1 MPGVLGD
8 EPCRLIVSP
17 VLAQGGHS
25 QFTFAILTK
34 RRKISDH
41 EDLFYTGIVLA
52 ALHWALSSSN
62 VLLSGRCFYAIL
74 LMKILRLRDAE

>member
-17 VLAQGGHS
+17 VLVQGGHF

-52 ALHWALSSSN
+52 ALHCA
-62 VLLSGRCFYAIL
+62 FIL
-74 LMKILRLRDAE
+74 QCAFEWEMFLCHLTDEDIKAQRR